1 MKSARI
7 DIMKKYLIG
16 ILTVFL
22 ACPLVAGDTV
32 RTMKGQHSLE
42 SGQTLRLDIPVAEI
56 SIEGSN
62 RDDILIETRIEC
74 EHSSRKCR
82 ERAEDIRYDSR
93 SSRNFLDLT
102 LEGFPKN
109 TNHGPTVEI
118 RIVQPR
124 YLPIEIDLGV
134 GELEIFEVEA
144 DLRIDLGVGEVE
156 ISMPREAIASV
167 EVEVGIGDAELHPR
181 VDHVDR
187 SGFLGSDL
195 SWRGGSGDSEI
206 VIEVGVGDVEIELE

>member
-1 MKSARI
+1 
-7 DIMKKYLIG
+7 MKKYLTG
-16 ILTVFL
+16 MLTVFL

-32 RTMKGQHSLE
+32 RTMKGQHTLE
-42 SGQTLRLDIPVAEI
+42 AGQRLRLDIPVAEV

-62 RDDILIETRIEC
+62 REDVVIETRIEC
-74 EHSSRKCR
+74 GRSSRKCR
-82 ERAEDIRYDSR
+82 ERAEDIRFDSR

-109 TNHGPTVEI
+109 TNQGPSIEI

-124 YLPIEIDLGV
+124 FLPIEVDLGV
-134 GELEIFEVEA
+134 GKLEIFDVEA
-144 DLRIDLGVGEVE
+144 DLRVDLGVGGVE
-156 ISMPREAIASV
+156 ISMSREAIASV
-167 EVEVGIGDAELHPR
+167 DIEVGIGDAELHPR

-195 SWRGGSGDSEI
+195 SWRGGSGESEI